1 MADRVQLV
9 LETNRPYAGSLVDLL
24 SYSHTTVSVVTVDAY
39 REIQDQQKPRQL

>member
-24 SYSHTTVSVVTVDAY
+24 SYSHTTVAVATADAY
-39 REIQDQQKPRQL
+39 REIQD